1 MALSHILIVDDEEDL
16 ASTLAERLE
25 LRGFQ
30 VTAVTSGAEALDV
43 VSANRFSVLILDV
56 KMPGISGLEL
66 MTRIKQEQPDL
77 PVILFTGHSSLA
89 DAQKGIDEGAF
100 AYLQKPIKIDKL
112 LETVKDAIGPS
123 EAQPHER

>member
-1 MALSHILIVDDEEDL
+1 MALSHILIVDDEADL

-56 KMPGISGLEL
+56 KMPGIGGLEL

-89 DAQKGIDEGAF
+89 DAQKGIEEGAF

-112 LETVKDAIGPS
+112 VETVKGAIGGS
-123 EAQPHER
+123 EGQPHER

>member
-1 MALSHILIVDDEEDL
+1 MDLNHILIVDDEEDL

-30 VTAVTSGAEALDV
+30 VTAVTSGAKALGLV
-43 VSANRFSVLILDV
+43 GTIRFNALILDV
-56 KMPGISGLEL
+56 KMPGIGGLEL
-66 MTRIKQEQPDL
+66 MARIKQEQPNL

-112 LETVKDAIGPS
+112 VETVKGAIDGS
-123 EAQPHER
+123 EAQPHE

>member
-56 KMPGISGLEL
+56 KMPGIGGLEL

-112 LETVKDAIGPS
+112 VETVKGAIGGS
-123 EAQPHER
+123 EAQSHER

>member
-56 KMPGISGLEL
+56 KMPGIGGLEL

-112 LETVKDAIGPS
+112 VETVKDAIGPS